1 METWRRGMILRGVVM
16 SVGGPGDFNKK
27 PKNFKS
33 HFRKFQ
39 ILFYLNRYKYYSTY
53 LIVAPFHPFQDAYEV
68 PDLAPIWYA
77 RSLQSRK
84 FLRDLHRHKVLF
96 FKTDVLVGNKVIL
109 QIPR

>member
-1 METWRRGMILRGVVM
+1 MILRGFVM

-27 PKNFKS
+27 PMNFKS

-39 ILFYLNRYKYYSTY
+39 IYYGTY